1 MIARF
6 ARSFA
11 LRHFPTEERQ
21 TYRAEIE
28 FAFLTAAARTAPFR
42 DRFDIS
48 RARARARVRACS
60 VDSPLHSHFARLAKR
75 SGTIPYTNYILASR
89 RRETH

>member
-48 RARARARVRACS
+48 RARVRARS